1 MRRALRQEAN
11 FGCAICGNP
20 LIQIHH
26 IIPWSQNPQH
36 NPSDM
41 IVLCPNHHAKADA
54 REYPEKYLREC
65 KLNPHN
71 ICVITDAFFVG
82 TENLT
87 VSIASNKFVNISRI
101 LVVDDFD
108 IISITKESQ
117 CPQLNVNFFDEFGR
131 WAAIILDNQWYV
143 DRSYVWDIDYK
154 PKHLILRW
162 GPRKISLEVEI
173 SDDVVFIRGNLY
185 FNGCRIEATQEDLF
199 LGGRSA
205 IQMRG
210 CIAEGAGL
218 DAGGT
223 AIALSTGRIPFSDSL
238 RR

>member
-1 MRRALRQEAN
+1 
-11 FGCAICGNP
+11 
-20 LIQIHH
+20 
-26 IIPWSQNPQH
+26 
-36 NPSDM
+36 M

-54 REYPEKYLREC
+54 GEYPKEYLREC

-71 ICVITDAFFVG
+71 IRVVTDAFFVG

-87 VSIASNKFVNISRI
+87 VSIAGNKFVNISRI

-108 IISITKESQ
+108 IISITKEGQ
-117 CPQLNVNFFDEFGR
+117 CPKLNVNFFDEFGR
-131 WAAIILDNQWYV
+131 WVAIILDNQWYV
-143 DRSYVWDIDYK
+143 DRNYMWDIEYK
-154 PKHLILRW
+154 PKHLILRL

-185 FNGCRIEATQEDLF
+185 FNGFRIEATQEDLF
-199 LGGRSA
+199 LGGRSM

-210 CIAEGAGL
+210 CSIEGAGV

-223 AIALSTGRIPFSDSL
+223 AIALSTGRIPFSDFLL
-238 RR
+238 R